1 MISKKNLILLGMMG
15 VGKTTIGKLVAKKL
29 NLDFYDIDQII
40 EKENNMKINDIFQK
54 KGETFFRKQEEYT
67 TINYLK
73 KKHSIISLGGGAFI
87 NKNIRDNILSNA
99 KSFWLTTSVE
109 ILKSRI
115 KFSKKR
121 PIINQIGLDNIED
134 LIKKRK
140 EFYSLADYKI
150 ECRKL
155 TINQISDKI
164 IEFYENSQN

>member
-29 NLDFYDIDQII
+29 NLNFYDIDQII

-54 KGETFFRKQEEYT
+54 KGEAFFRKQEEYT

-99 KSFWLTTSVE
+99 KSFWLTTSIE

-121 PIINQIGLDNIED
+121 PLINQIGLENIED

-140 EFYSLADYKI
+140 EFYSLADYKV

-155 TINQISDKI
+155 TINQISGKI
-164 IEFYENSQN
+164 IKLYENSQN